1 MSHFIIYK
9 NIKVHYSDQGKGSA
23 IVLLHG
29 FLENSSMWNNLIP
42 HLIKR
47 NRVICI
53 DLLGHGK
60 TECLGYVHSMDLMA
74 ETVNAVLKKIRIRR
88 IKLIGHSM
96 GGYVALAFCNTFPGK
111 VKALCLMNS
120 TSRADSDEK
129 KTNRDRAIEA
139 VKNNYKTFV
148 RISISNL
155 FKPSNRLI
163 LTKEIKEVT
172 KEALKTPL
180 QGIVAAL
187 EGMKNRPDRETLL
200 SETSFKKMMIIGKE
214 DPALD
219 YNSLIEQTQN
229 SDIKVVEFPDGH
241 MSHIENI
248 KEFTYNIL
256 HFIEK

>member
-148 RISISNL
+148 RISVSNL

-248 KEFTYNIL
+248 QEFTYNIL